1 MKNVSHLADGYS
13 LHYYTVPSNSWECKG
28 SATDFTLDEYYITL
42 RKATWIDEII
52 KRHAAIMK
60 KYDEEKRVKIIFDEW
75 GTWYDVLEGSNPGFL
90 FQQNTMR
97 DALVA
102 SLSLDIFNKHSDIVH
117 MANIAQIVNVLQSV
131 ILTEGDK
138 IVLTPTYHVFK
149 LYQEHQ
155 EATLLESFQTVDK
168 VTYGIETNLATDDKS
183 IFNPNAIDRN
193 NTPLTAENLPLDEL
207 SHTASINELGEI
219 FVTISNCCHD
229 KPISTNMVIL
239 GGSFEVVAAEILT
252 GDFNEYNDFDAKNN
266 VCLKPFKQ
274 YKKTVIGEGLEVIQ
288 TVLHVTLPKCSVV
301 SIKLKK

>member
-1 MKNVSHLADGYS
+1 M
-13 LHYYTVPSNSWECKG
+13 
-28 SATDFTLDEYYITL
+28 
-42 RKATWIDEII
+42 
-52 KRHAAIMK
+52 
-60 KYDEEKRVKIIFDEW
+60 
-75 GTWYDVLEGSNPGFL
+75 
-90 FQQNTMR
+90 
-97 DALVA
+97 
-102 SLSLDIFNKHSDIVH
+102 
-117 MANIAQIVNVLQSV
+117 
-131 ILTEGDK
+131 
-138 IVLTPTYHVFK
+138 FK

-288 TVLHVTLPKCSVV
+288 TVLHVTLPKCRVV